1 MALDWFNTVFLY
13 ELGRDLQTLTQAAP
27 TSLAAVSEPLLNA
40 QIALDVL
47 YTSRVLGK
55 PLLPLPTSQRAYKSL
70 KGVLDQIDKAVTKM
84 TLETAAQPLDSR
96 LLSDLTEKLAQFQI
110 V

>member
-84 TLETAAQPLDSR
+84 TFGVTPVEWTAEGLRLTVLSSDSFR
-96 LLSDLTEKLAQFQI
+96 S
-110 V
+110 